1 MSQRKTEHNKYNTMN
16 MSQAQ
21 EQIIYIT
28 DNKKLKNGN
37 RKRTTTFNRTTWEK

>member
-1 MSQRKTEHNKYNTMN
+1 MN

-37 RKRTTTFNRTTWEK
+37 RKRTTAFNRAIRKTQM